1 MLVNTIKEKI
11 RETYFNN
18 NITERSILKL
28 LLGDIQLLEAN
39 KNKEAKDEEVH
50 QIIRKFI
57 KSNNEML
64 EYGNERIDRDTL
76 LVENNILENFLPKTL
91 DKLSIIGYINDNPAI
106 VELIK
111 QKKDKSIGI
120 VMKHFKE
127 NNLFVQG
134 KDLKEVIES
143 YENN

>member
-39 KNKEAKDEEVH
+39 KNKEVKDEEVH

-64 EYGNERIDRDTL
+64 EYGSERIDRDTL
-76 LVENNILENFLPKTL
+76 LFENSILENFLPKTL
-91 DKLSIIGYINDNPAI
+91 DKLSIIGYINDNPSL
-106 VELIK
+106 VELIQ
-111 QKKDKSIGI
+111 QKRDKSIGT
-120 VMKHFKE
+120 VMKYFKE

-143 YENN
+143 YEK